1 MTLSVRNSG
10 PFEPA
15 QEKKKEKKK
24 KKWLQVCTYCSHILN
39 SRTAEDNNGS
49 DRNYLT
55 GTYNLAIYEP
65 RHEKICPLG

>member
-10 PFEPA
+10 SFEPA
-15 QEKKKEKKK
+15 QEKKKKKKKGK
-24 KKWLQVCTYCSHILN
+24 KKWLQVCSYILN

-65 RHEKICPLG
+65 RHEKICLRG